1 MRDYY
6 EILGVPQNAAPED
19 IKGAYRRLALQFHPD
34 RNPGDKS
41 AEEQFKSISEA
52 YQVLSDPEKRQLYD
66 LYGHAGLNG
75 MDLGFGGFDDIFSS
89 FGEMFGD
96 FFGFG
101 RGRGRSIR
109 PQAGADLRHQVNL
122 TLEDVMQGMDAEL
135 EIPRRA
141 VCQSCQGNGMKPG
154 TQQQSCNR
162 CGGRGQVAQ
171 NRGLLKVFTTCP
183 ACRGEG
189 TFIPFP
195 CAACHGKGAVME
207 RKKMTVRIPPG
218 VDQGTRLRL
227 RGEGEPGRFGGPPG
241 DLFLEVHLT
250 PHPLFTRKGRDLHY
264 RTHLSFVLAALG
276 TQITVPTLNGQ
287 APLEIPPGTQ
297 SGESFR
303 LAAQG
308 VPDLR
313 NARRGDLVVEVQLQT
328 PAILNSQQEKLLREF
343 LRLESQ
349 MPEHSDMDEPAQ
361 PSP

>member
-1 MRDYY
+1 
-6 EILGVPQNAAPED
+6 
-19 IKGAYRRLALQFHPD
+19 
-34 RNPGDKS
+34 
-41 AEEQFKSISEA
+41 
-52 YQVLSDPEKRQLYD
+52 
-66 LYGHAGLNG
+66 
-75 MDLGFGGFDDIFSS
+75 
-89 FGEMFGD
+89 
-96 FFGFG
+96 
-101 RGRGRSIR
+101 
-109 PQAGADLRHQVNL
+109 
-122 TLEDVMQGMDAEL
+122 MQ
-135 EIPRRA
+135 
-141 VCQSCQGNGMKPG
+141 PG

-189 TFIPFP
+189 TFIPSP
-195 CAACHGKGAVME
+195 CEACNGKGAVME

-250 PHPLFTRKGRDLHY
+250 PHPLFIRKGRDLHY

-297 SGESFR
+297 SGETFR
-303 LAAQG
+303 LSAQG

-313 NARRGDLVVEVQLQT
+313 SSRRGDLVVEVQLQT
-328 PAILNSQQEKLLREF
+328 PASIKPRQEELLREF
-343 LRLESQ
+343 LRLES
-349 MPEHSDMDEPAQ
+349 EAAEPVGMGKPVRPA
-361 PSP
+361 P